1 MDIEEVLKFADE
13 LVLAKTGKHLDNL
26 QRAILIASW
35 EGKRYSHIAKEFYCT
50 ERHIA
55 NVASKLWQ
63 LLSKRLD
70 ENVTKSNF
78 RPAMERYYNCK
89 VSNFNDVVNFGN
101 INSFCTETSQPSE
114 SLQKSPSTRNSS
126 RDNNQ
131 QELQFDLR
139 DAPEIRAF
147 YGRETELATLQ
158 NQLLEQRCRLI
169 TLLGFR
175 GIGKTTLALQL
186 VEQVKPQFDYLIYRS
201 LYFAPT
207 PETTILNLLQIFSP
221 PEIPPDITTQL
232 SQLFDYLRKY
242 RCLII
247 LDDVQMLFAKEQLA
261 GHYQNGLENYQRL
274 FTLVAEVNH
283 HSCLVLNSSEK
294 PREIINLE
302 KDNQYCFSLVLE
314 SLGHAA
320 TEILRKQN
328 LADEANWI
336 NLIQTYQGNPL
347 WLKFVANTIE
357 ELCGGDVA
365 RFLQFEMPIIDESL
379 QELLN
384 DSFNRLTQQEKLILQ
399 FVADRA
405 SPVGLEQII
414 SNFEISATEL
424 FKIMSSLR
432 NRFWIDAIDHRTLA
446 FSMAGSVVRQYIKM
460 VAR

>member
-1 MDIEEVLKFADE
+1 MDVEKVLRFADE

-26 QRAILIASW
+26 QQAILVASW
-35 EGKRYSHIAKEFYCT
+35 QGKRYSHIAKEFYCT

-63 LLSKRLD
+63 LLSKKID

-101 INSFCTETSQPSE
+101 INNFCTETSQPSE
-114 SLQKSPSTRNSS
+114 SSQKSPSTQNSS
-126 RDNNQ
+126 RDDNQ

-139 DAPEIRAF
+139 NAPDIRAF

-158 NQLLEQRCRLI
+158 NQLLKQRCRII

-186 VEQVKPQFDYLIYRS
+186 VEQVKSQFDYLIYRS

-221 PEIPPDITTQL
+221 TEVPPDITTQL

-247 LDDVQMLFAKEQLA
+247 LDDVQMLFTKEQLA
-261 GHYQNGLENYQRL
+261 EHYQNGLENYQRL
-274 FTLVAEVNH
+274 FTLAAEVNH
-283 HSCLVLNSSEK
+283 NSCLLNSSEK
-294 PREIINLE
+294 LREIVNLE

-314 SLGHAA
+314 SLGNAA

-328 LADEANWI
+328 LVDESSWL
-336 NLIQTYQGNPL
+336 NLIQIYQGNPL
-347 WLKFVANTIE
+347 WLKFATNLIQ
-357 ELCGGDVA
+357 ELCGGSVA
-365 RFLQFEMPIIDESL
+365 RFLQFEMPIISESL
-379 QELLN
+379 QELLD
-384 DSFNRLTQQEKLILQ
+384 DSFNCLTNQEKLILQ
-399 FVADRA
+399 HIADRA
-405 SPVGLEQII
+405 EPVGLEQII
-414 SNFEISATEL
+414 GNFELSATEI
-424 FKIMSSLR
+424 FKIIYSLR
-432 NRFWIDAIDHRTLA
+432 NRFWIKAIDHRTITFL
-446 FSMAGSVVRQYIKM
+446 VVLNSNGQ
-460 VAR
+460 ARSKAL